1 MTLFWEE
8 FTGMYNSALA
18 ILYKLCL
25 QMLFSGPSF
34 LKNFSLSNLNYH
46 NFLNLEVSLTVDPIF
61 ERTEKVV
68 FSTFLKL
75 CLLMPF

>member
-61 ERTEKVV
+61 ERT
-68 FSTFLKL
+68 
-75 CLLMPF
+75 